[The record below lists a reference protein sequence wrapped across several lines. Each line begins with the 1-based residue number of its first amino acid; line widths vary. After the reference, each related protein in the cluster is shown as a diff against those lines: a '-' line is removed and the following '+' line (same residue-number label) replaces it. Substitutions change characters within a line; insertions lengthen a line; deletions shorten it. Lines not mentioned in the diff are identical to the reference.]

1 MDMKSF
7 IKFFCIIMITLLS
20 LNFVSAQ
27 SATADSTKST
37 TAANA
42 PASANPAIE
51 PGPSAQKDKSIA
63 DMQYKSDNTGKWG
76 LLGLLGL
83 LGLFGLRRN
92 NRDK

>member
-1 MDMKSF
+1 MKHF
-7 IKFFCIIMITLLS
+7 TKFFIIAILII
-20 LNFVSAQ
+20 LNCNQLRAQ

-42 PASANPAIE
+42 PASGNPAIE
-51 PGPSAQKDKSIA
+51 PGPNAQKDKSVA
-63 DMQYKSDNTGKWG
+63 DMQYKSEDTGKWG

-92 NRDK
+92 RDK

>member
-1 MDMKSF
+1 MKRF
-7 IKFFCIIMITLLS
+7 AKFFIVAILIINSSTLR
-20 LNFVSAQ
+20 AQ

-42 PASANPAIE
+42 PVSSNPAIE
-51 PGPSAQKDKSIA
+51 PGPNAQKDKPVG
-63 DMQYKSDNTGKWG
+63 DMQYKTADTGKWG

>member
-1 MDMKSF
+1 MKRF
-7 IKFFCIIMITLLS
+7 AKFLIIATLIISCNTLY
-20 LNFVSAQ
+20 AQ

-42 PASANPAIE
+42 PASSNPAIE
-51 PGPSAQKDKSIA
+51 PGPNAQKDKPVG
-63 DMQYKSDNTGKWG
+63 DMQYRTDNTGRWG

-92 NRDK
+92 NRGK